1 MKSRILLII
10 AFCVLSGFIAACGIN
25 RNRPPQPIV
34 PIAITIQTNEPWLSG
49 VNFDIYAFKVIDRL
63 EDFNV
68 VDFDLV
74 EDSDTAAINL
84 DIDIDRYTAFPPETR
99 ISRRVFRR
107 NIQAGTDASGRAVYR
122 TVTATADI
130 VQSRIRTSALF
141 NTSLIIKGSPGKT
154 FKRSFSS
161 NLNIDNVYV
170 TNIQGDPRALDP
182 SVHAATFPPIEPL
195 TDDILLALSNQEM
208 LDRLSREIRLY
219 YSNNLYVK

>member
-1 MKSRILLII
+1 MKNRIQIITMLCLL
-10 AFCVLSGFIAACGIN
+10 FSFIAACGVN
-25 RNRPPQPIV
+25 RNRPPQPLV
-34 PIAITIQTNEPWLSG
+34 SIAITIQTSEPQLSP
-49 VNFDIYAFKVIDRL
+49 VNLDIYAYKVLNRL

-68 VDFDLV
+68 VDLDLT
-74 EDSDTAAINL
+74 EDADTAVVNL
-84 DIDIDRYTAFPPETR
+84 TIDIDRYTAFPPETR

-107 NIQAGTDASGRAVYR
+107 NIQAGTDASGRPVYR

-141 NTSLIIKGSPGKT
+141 NTNMIIKGPPGKV

-161 NLNIDNVYV
+161 NLNIDSIYV

-182 SVHAATFPPIEPL
+182 SVHAATFPPMEPL

-219 YSNNLYVK
+219 YSK

>member
-1 MKSRILLII
+1 MKNRIQII
-10 AFCVLSGFIAACGIN
+10 IMLCLLSGFMTACGLN
-25 RNRPPQPIV
+25 RNRPPQPTV
-34 PIAITIQTNEPWLSG
+34 SIAITIQASDPQLSP
-49 VNFDIYAFKVIDRL
+49 VNLDIYAFKVIDRL

-68 VDFDLV
+68 VDLDLT
-74 EDSDTAAINL
+74 EDADTAAVNL
-84 DIDIDRYTAFPPETR
+84 TIDIDRYTAFPPETR

-107 NIQAGTDASGRAVYR
+107 NIQAGTDASGRPIYR
-122 TVTATADI
+122 TITATADI

-141 NTSLIIKGSPGKT
+141 NTNLIIKGTPGKT
-154 FKRSFSS
+154 FKRSFSN

-182 SVHAATFPPIEPL
+182 SVHAATFPPMEPL

-219 YSNNLYVK
+219 YSK

>member
-1 MKSRILLII
+1 MKSRIQFVSVFCLLT
-10 AFCVLSGFIAACGIN
+10 SFIAACGIN

-34 PIAITIQTNEPWLSG
+34 PIAITVQTNEPQLSG
-49 VNFDIYAFKVIDRL
+49 VNLDIYVFKVKDRL
-63 EDFNV
+63 QDFNV
-68 VDFDLV
+68 VDLDLT
-74 EDSDTAAINL
+74 EDADTAAINL
-84 DIDIDRYTAFPPETR
+84 TIDIDRYTAFPPETR

-107 NIQAGTDASGRAVYR
+107 NVQTGTDASGKAIFQ

-141 NTSLIIKGSPGKT
+141 NTNLIIKGKPGKT
-154 FKRSFSS
+154 FKRSFNS

-182 SVHAATFPPIEPL
+182 SVYSAAFPPMEPL

-208 LDRLSREIRLY
+208 LDRLSREIRSY
-219 YSNNLYVK
+219 YSK